1 MAKVKF
7 IATTLTSKGRFG
19 KGDVS
24 NDFTESEAKELQR
37 LSSVESPAPTVKKVV
52 EKAPEKVAKKA
63 TKKKVVKDESKDL
76 S

>member
-1 MAKVKF
+1 MAKVEF

-24 NDFTESEAKELQR
+24 NLFTDEEAKDLQR
-37 LSSVESPAPTVKKVV
+37 LSSVKSPKNTTVKQKV
-52 EKAPEKVAKKA
+52 KVK
-63 TKKKVVKDESKDL
+63 TKKKKVSKDESKKL